1 MNGYWNEWM
10 DGWRSQAIRR
20 LIITLLS
27 DEARRQW
34 TVLDRA
40 GPDWVAVYPCT
51 NSASPPCRTTRWRG
65 FSACY
70 PGSWKTLRGPQDL
83 SWWAGLLENQSRFRT
98 RSPNW
103 GLSSSDSVDV
113 TPYTVFQTL
122 YHTLYHTLC
131 FKHCIIHCI
140 IHCVSNTVPYTVS
153 YIVSN
158 TASFNVFNN
167 CVKHQPILTVFG
179 MWHPEETLHDIG

>member
-51 NSASPPCRTTRWRG
+51 NSASPPCRTRWRG

-98 RSPNW
+98 RSPDW
-103 GLSSSDSVDV
+103 GLPSSDSVDV

-122 YHTLYHTLC
+122 YHTLC
-131 FKHCIIHCI
+131 FKHYIIQCI

-153 YIVSN
+153 Y
-158 TASFNVFNN
+158 
-167 CVKHQPILTVFG
+167 TVFQTLY
-179 MWHPEETLHDIG
+179 HTLYHTLFQTLHPLICSITAWNINLY